1 MMQQVGQIAP
11 SGLGLA
17 CMLGINIGAAT
28 TADVLTASAL
38 RRIGDLDSIK
48 AAHGLRGAIA
58 AVIGSGQFLL
68 GVAFMAF
75 SFFSLL
81 FTLSHVDVSLVAPA
95 VGSLT
100 FLSNAVAA
108 KIFLQE
114 RVDQRRWVSALLV
127 CCGVAL
133 LKR

>member
-1 MMQQVGQIAP
+1 MIGP
-11 SGLGLA
+11 SGVALA
-17 CMLGINIGAAT
+17 GMLAVNVGAAT

-38 RRIGDLDSIK
+38 RRIGDLDTIK
-48 AAHGLRGAIA
+48 AQHGLRGAIT
-58 AVIGSGQFLL
+58 AVIGSGRFLL
-68 GVAFMAF
+68 GVGVMAI

-81 FTLSHVDVSLVAPA
+81 YTLSHVDVSLVAPA

-100 FLSNAVAA
+100 FVSNAVAA
-108 KIFLQE
+108 KIFLKE